1 MLLYDEFR
9 PVRADL
15 RESLEPCALRCQG
28 GAMSRL
34 WFLFLGLLLAACTPV
49 PLYELP
55 HRHLPAPALLVP
67 FEDAGQIPPQIARL
81 PFDQGRA
88 YAILVQIPAPAVVD
102 LSDPDRAR
110 AGLVRF
116 LNPLASYRAGTL
128 IGHTM
133 AGWRCADGTL
143 GLASKSGDDGNVGLR
158 MVLRGWGIAAFLSDY
173 SDGHLYEPARI
184 PDRHR
189 RVLRQGRARILAVEI
204 DEAGCQAIRQALVR
218 YRRHPDT
225 PERRFSMLR
234 DPAALQGDGC
244 AEFALWLLGQGGAF
258 APVLP
263 ELRRTIVLRD
273 SFIGR
278 GHPTDGPV
286 TPFRLP
292 GLTGPVPVMQLL
304 RGDWSTGRVVGQV
317 EILDLELLH
326 VLIDRAYARTGPV
339 PPRLPAGD
347 PQAQRVAAAAER
359 WLARTPRTVPVRIGA
374 ARAAVLSRR

>member
-1 MLLYDEFR
+1 MIRLCFLLF
-9 PVRADL
+9 
-15 RESLEPCALRCQG
+15 
-28 GAMSRL
+28 
-34 WFLFLGLLLAACTPV
+34 GLLLAACTTP
-49 PLYELP
+49 PLPTLP
-55 HRHLPAPALLVP
+55 DRRLPAAVQLAP
-67 FEDAGQIPPQIARL
+67 FEEADQIPPQIARL
-81 PFDQGRA
+81 PFDDGRA

-110 AGLVRF
+110 RGLLRF
-116 LNPLASYRAGTL
+116 LDPLASVRAGTL

-173 SDGHLYEPARI
+173 ADGHLYEPAQI

-204 DEAGCQAIRQALVR
+204 DEAGCQAIRRALVR
-218 YRRHPDT
+218 YRSHPDT
-225 PERRFSMLR
+225 PERHFSMLR

-258 APVLP
+258 VPVLP
-263 ELRRTIVLRD
+263 ELRRPVPLRD
-273 SFIGR
+273 SFVGLGR
-278 GHPTDGPV
+278 PVSGPV

-292 GLTGPVPVMQLL
+292 GLNTPVPLARLL
-304 RGDWSTGRVVGQV
+304 RGDWSAGRMVGQV
-317 EILDLELLH
+317 EILDLELLR

-339 PPRLPAGD
+339 PPRLAAGD
-347 PQAQRVAAAAER
+347 TQAQRVAAAADR
-359 WLARTPRTVPVRIGA
+359 WLARTPRTVPARIGA
-374 ARAAVLSRR
+374 ARAVVLSRR